1 MNLLCST
8 STPVPDP
15 VPAPVSTLAAAGDG
29 VAVGA
34 VGAVVGV
41 VGVTE
46 AVRRAR
52 SSGPFAG
59 LNGRT
64 DAVADSGRGH
74 LDLKPFWPSRQP
86 HLFDQTCPGSPSA
99 SRHSAR

>member
-15 VPAPVSTLAAAGDG
+15 VPAPVPTLAVAGDG
-29 VAVGA
+29 VAA
-34 VGAVVGV
+34 GAVVGV
-41 VGVTE
+41 VGGAE

-59 LNGRT
+59 SNGRRDT
-64 DAVADSGRGH
+64 VADGARGH